1 MLLLRKGVYRDECMD
16 NQEKF
21 NKTLL
26 PEKKKDF
33 YNHLN
38 MGDNTDSDDADTN
51 RTRIKRFQE

>member
-1 MLLLRKGVYRDECMD
+1 MNAWIIRKNSIKHYYL
-16 NQEKF
+16 K
-21 NKTLL
+21 
-26 PEKKKDF
+26 KKKDF